1 MVEDVDEEDENELIV
16 EEVDGKN
23 LFVVF
28 FTVNSVKIL
37 WEIENIDDC
46 EFLYIYRFNEW
57 DYFIFDLV
65 S

>member
-1 MVEDVDEEDENELIV
+1 ME
-16 EEVDGKN
+16 KY
-23 LFVVF
+23 FF

>member
-1 MVEDVDEEDENELIV
+1 MVEDVDEEDENELTV

-46 EFLYIYRFNEW
+46 EFLYI
-57 DYFIFDLV
+57 
-65 S
+65 